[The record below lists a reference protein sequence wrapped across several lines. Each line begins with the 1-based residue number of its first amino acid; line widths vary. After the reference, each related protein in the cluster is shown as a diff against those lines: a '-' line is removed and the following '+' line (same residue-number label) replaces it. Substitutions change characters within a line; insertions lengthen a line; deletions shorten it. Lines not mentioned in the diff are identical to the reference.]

1 MKTPTNFS
9 AHTPPPMAHPGPRV
23 NRWRGEELT
32 PTAAPE
38 GRPGLASLVRRLGW
52 GEDFHRNR
60 HTGEPTGIRARG
72 VPSAGGCYPVQWH
85 LLCGPG
91 FDLPAGCYTLH
102 PETGA
107 FVRRGGSESGLP
119 AACARVVLTVLARRT
134 AARYHHRS
142 PAVLVGDAAYAFE
155 LLRAGARGLGL
166 TGQALTGAADE
177 LAEQALLPAPDRWEE
192 LWPGSAVEIPMIG
205 LELHSPQAALSAPA
219 TAAGGRPAG
228 CAGPLGPATPTPE
241 FIPGVRELGV
251 DRPRPAPTDAGTS
264 LTAGQL
270 GRRRSPE
277 VQALIAVAGT
287 GEPGVPVVTDPAV
300 TDPAE
305 ESATREKTADPAQAG
320 LGRWCSGQEWV
331 EHAADLT
338 LFRGPD
344 DPGVLWDIHH
354 AAARQLVRL
363 LAAGR
368 NARPISGWV
377 HGGPHGP
384 ICHGLATEAAPA
396 PPRAQEQ
403 HP

>member
-9 AHTPPPMAHPGPRV
+9 PHTPPPMAHPGPRV
-23 NRWRGEELT
+23 NRWRGEEHV
-32 PTAAPE
+32 PESAATPE
-38 GRPGLASLVRRLGW
+38 GRPGLASLVRQLGW
-52 GEDFHRNR
+52 GEDFHRDR
-60 HTGEPTGIRARG
+60 RTGEPTGIRARG
-72 VPSAGGCYPVQWH
+72 VPSAGACYPVQWH
-85 LLCGPG
+85 LLCGSG

-107 FVRRGGSESGLP
+107 FIRRGGSESGLP
-119 AACARVVLTVLARRT
+119 PACARVVLTVLPRRT

-142 PAVLVGDAAYAFE
+142 PAVLIGDAAYAFE
-155 LLRAGARGLGL
+155 LLTAGTRGLGL
-166 TGQALTGAADE
+166 AGRALTGTADE
-177 LAEQALLPAPDRWEE
+177 LAEQALLPAPDRWED

-205 LELHSPQAALSAPA
+205 LEVRSPQAEPSVPA
-219 TAAGGRPAG
+219 DAAGGRPAG

-251 DRPRPAPTDAGTS
+251 DRPRPAPADAGIS
-264 LTAGQL
+264 LTTGQL
-270 GRRRSPE
+270 ARRRSPE

-287 GEPGVPVVTDPAV
+287 GEPGARGLPT
-300 TDPAE
+300 E
-305 ESATREKTADPAQAG
+305 EGTAREKTPDPEQAG

-331 EHAADLT
+331 EHATDLT

-344 DPGVLWDIHH
+344 DPAALWEIHR

-363 LAAGR
+363 LAVGR

-384 ICHGLATEAAPA
+384 ICHGLTAEAAPA

>member
-1 MKTPTNFS
+1 MQTPTNFS
-9 AHTPPPMAHPGPRV
+9 PHTPPPMAHPGPRV
-23 NRWRGEELT
+23 NCWRGEECLPAPA
-32 PTAAPE
+32 PT
-38 GRPGLASLVRRLGW
+38 GRLGLGSLLRQLGW
-52 GEDFHRNR
+52 GEGFHRDP
-60 HTGEPTGIRARG
+60 HTGKTTGIRARG

-102 PETGA
+102 PETGT
-107 FVRRGGSESGLP
+107 FLRRGGSESALP
-119 AACARVVLTVLARRT
+119 AACARVVLTVLPRRT

-142 PAVLVGDAAYAFE
+142 PAVLIGDAAYAFE

-166 TGQALTGAADE
+166 TGRALTGTADE
-177 LAEQALLPAPDRWEE
+177 LAEQALLPAPDLWEA
-192 LWPGSAVEIPMIG
+192 LWPGSTVEIPMIG
-205 LELHSPQAALSAPA
+205 LELRSPQAASSVPA
-219 TAAGGRPAG
+219 DAASGRPAG
-228 CAGPLGPATPTPE
+228 CAAPLGPATPTPE

-251 DRPRPAPTDAGTS
+251 VRPRTTPADAGTS
-264 LTAGQL
+264 LTTGQL
-270 GRRRSPE
+270 ARRRSPE
-277 VQALIAVAGT
+277 VQALIASHGT
-287 GEPGVPVVTDPAV
+287 DKPGARGL
-300 TDPAE
+300 PAE
-305 ESATREKTADPAQAG
+305 ERAAREKTPAPDQAG

-331 EHAADLT
+331 EHATDLT

-344 DPGVLWDIHH
+344 DPAALWEIHH

-363 LAAGR
+363 LTAGR

-384 ICHGLATEAAPA
+384 ICHGLAAEAAPA